1 MLNRNLKYSFFC
13 ILFISSSVFADEKT
27 SAEQGEKGIEEF
39 RQGNL
44 IQAMTLLNKSAA
56 SGYAPAQ
63 STLAYILDQAE
74 ENDRAFTLFQ
84 QAAEKNYAAAQFGL
98 GNMYAKGEGTKKD
111 TVVAGQ
117 WIKKSALQLHAPAMR
132 AYAYALESGSLGF
145 KKNTQQA
152 LHWYMKCNQATD
164 VVCTRR
170 LFSIYNNGELGQ
182 AVNLQKASEFKQQ
195 LEQPLENKKVNHENK
210 K

>member
-1 MLNRNLKYSFFC
+1 MLNENLKYL
-13 ILFISSSVFADEKT
+13 ILCVLLFSSSVFASEKT

-39 RQGNL
+39 RRGNL

-56 SGYAPAQ
+56 SGYTPAQ
-63 STLAYILDQAE
+63 TTLAYILDQAE
-74 ENDRAFTLFQ
+74 ENDRAFKLFK
-84 QAAEKNYAAAQFGL
+84 QAAEKNNSAAQFGL
-98 GNMYAKGEGTKKD
+98 GNMYAKGEGTDKD

-132 AYAYALESGSLGF
+132 AYAYALESGNLGF

-152 LHWYMKCNQATD
+152 LHWYMKCNQAAD
-164 VVCTRR
+164 VICTRR
-170 LFSIYNNGELGQ
+170 LFKIYSDGELGQ
-182 AVNLQKASEFKQQ
+182 AVNLQKASEFKHR
-195 LEQPLENKKVNHENK
+195 LEQPLVDKKINQEEK